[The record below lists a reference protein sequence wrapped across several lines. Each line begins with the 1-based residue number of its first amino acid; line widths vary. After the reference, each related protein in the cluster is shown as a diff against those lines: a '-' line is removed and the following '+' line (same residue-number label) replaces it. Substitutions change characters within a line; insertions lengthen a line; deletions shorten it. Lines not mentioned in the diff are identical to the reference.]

1 MRPQER
7 TARDDVKKGRF
18 PSTPLLDAVLL
29 DAVLLLAVAACHHSG
44 STLTVSGTVEIR
56 DLQLA
61 ALTSGRL
68 QRLFKDEGDT
78 VRRGDTVAVL
88 TQPGPGAPVW
98 ERRAP
103 APAAALP
110 VAQRHAGGGA
120 RARAPRALGR
130 TDGHG

>member
-1 MRPQER
+1 MRHKAV
-7 TARDDVKKGRF
+7 TTRDDVKKRRL
-18 PSTPLLDAVLL
+18 PSPTLLDAVLL

-78 VRRGDTVAVL
+78 VRRGGAGAGGTP
-88 TQPGPGAPVW
+88 PGGGAAGPAG
-98 ERRAP
+98 RGPAP
-103 APAAALP
+103 APAP
-110 VAQRHAGGGA
+110 PAG
-120 RARAPRALGR
+120 RRR
-130 TDGHG
+130 

>member
-1 MRPQER
+1 MRHKAV
-7 TARDDVKKGRF
+7 TTRDDVKKRRL
-18 PSTPLLDAVLL
+18 PSPTLLDAVLL

-78 VRRGDTVAVL
+78 VRRGGHPAGAHPPGAGRADLPRARPA
-88 TQPGPGAPVW
+88 PGPGP
-98 ERRAP
+98 
-103 APAAALP
+103 
-110 VAQRHAGGGA
+110 
-120 RARAPRALGR
+120 PRGR
-130 TDGHG
+130 GP

>member
-78 VRRGDTVAVL
+78 VRRGGTGAGG
-88 TQPGPGAPVW
+88 TQPGAGAPVWRRRAPGPGAGPP
-98 ERRAP
+98 RGRS
-103 APAAALP
+103 AA
-110 VAQRHAGGGA
+110 
-120 RARAPRALGR
+120 GR
-130 TDGHG
+130 